1 MQRDRSS
8 SLWEE
13 LFTGNMRP
21 QSAKA
26 KGRRLQ
32 QMVRDSILSR
42 FPVLTQDDVRSTSMR
57 AGGEDVQLSSQAR
70 RLFPYSIEAKNQE
83 RLNVWASLDQ
93 AKSNA
98 PPGCTPL
105 LVMKR
110 NNDPIRV
117 VLPWDTFLDLVA
129 PTEEGE
135 TRADTEERKKEEGT
149 DEKADTEERKKEE
162 GTETMGVTD
171 KRRGREEEEWVK
183 SVRQRAEEILRLCDG
198 GCTRVVVETTEHT

>member
-1 MQRDRSS
+1 
-8 SLWEE
+8 
-13 LFTGNMRP
+13 MRP

-42 FPVLTQDDVRSTSMR
+42 FPVLTQDDVRSTSMG

-98 PPGCTPL
+98 PVGCTPL

-129 PTEEGE
+129 PTEEDGE
-135 TRADTEERKKEEGT
+135 TNADTEATERADTEEKKKKKEGT
-149 DEKADTEERKKEE
+149 D
-162 GTETMGVTD
+162 TMGVTD

-198 GCTRVVVETTEHT
+198 GCTRAVVETTEHT